1 MRGEETDR
9 LRAKKKQ
16 IYEELKDAV
25 DNLPL
30 WLEVD
35 LDQLGVRKPKPK
47 NHFSS
52 SKPAV
57 HGPTPWKPEYAGQEP
72 PF

>member
-1 MRGEETDR
+1 MGRTERRRNAKMTDN
-9 LRAKKKQ
+9 
-16 IYEELKDAV
+16 I
-25 DNLPL
+25 PL

-47 NHFSS
+47 NPTSS
-52 SKPAV
+52 SKPAD
-57 HGPTPWKPEYAGQEP
+57 HKPTPWKPEYAGQEP